1 MRATQLAVGLASF
14 IPGFNHL
21 YRRDT
26 GGTCSARYCYSVWL
40 RHLVLA
46 REYGLASLPKVVAE
60 LGPGDSLGT
69 GLAALLSGVERYY
82 AFDVVKF
89 AGNERN
95 LQIFDALVALFQARA
110 PIPDD
115 AEFPLVRPHIRSYT
129 FPAHLLSEERLRAAL
144 EPQRLARLRHAIMHT
159 ADAQNEVR
167 YAAPWFDSSTIERET
182 IDMIFSQA
190 VLEHVDE
197 LDGTYRAMRQW
208 LKPTGIMTHTIDFK
222 SHGLAPAWNG
232 HWGYSDFTWKLLRG
246 KRPFLINREPH
257 STHVR
262 KLEEAGFDVRL
273 DERYS
278 SAGGIGRELVSHRFE
293 NITEGD
299 LGTSESFIVAMPRMM
314 SKKLGSG

>member
-1 MRATQLAVGLASF
+1 MRATQLAVGIASF
-14 IPGFNHL
+14 IPGFNQL

-46 REYGLASLPKVVAE
+46 SESGLSSLPTVVAE

-95 LQIFDALVALFQARA
+95 LSIFDELVQLFSSRA

-115 AEFPLVRPHIRSYT
+115 AEFPLIRPRIRSYA
-129 FPAHLLSEERLRAAL
+129 FPQQILTNDRLGLALAPERVS
-144 EPQRLARLRHAIMHT
+144 RLRHAVMNT
-159 ADAQNEVR
+159 EDASSEVR
-167 YAAPWFDSSTIERET
+167 YAAPWFDSSAIERNT

-197 LDGTYRAMRQW
+197 LDGTYKAMREW
-208 LKPTGIMTHTIDFK
+208 LKATGIMTHTIDFK
-222 SHGLAPAWNG
+222 SHGLAPVWNG
-232 HWGYSDFTWKLLRG
+232 HWSYSDVIWKLLRG
-246 KRPFLINREPH
+246 KRPYLINREPH
-257 STHVR
+257 STHLR
-262 KLEEAGFDVRL
+262 KLEAAGFRVRL
-273 DERYS
+273 DERYGS
-278 SAGGIGRELVSHRFE
+278 SGGIGRDLVAPRFE
-293 NITEGD
+293 HLTDGD
-299 LGTSESFIVAMPRMM
+299 LATSESFIVAAPQ
-314 SKKLGSG
+314 